1 MRLIVTTALGAG
13 REAKEQALAF
23 AAELGAVFVPRG
35 RLGLESLLAA
45 SEADGALVV
54 GRRRVSFFFG
64 GREFAFHPGTAV
76 LRIKNLRSGKPDQ
89 MIQAMDLCS
98 GDAVLDC
105 TLGLGA
111 DAIVAS
117 FVAGPEGRVVGIE
130 KVPVVALVV
139 GYGLRRYSFKEDPV
153 VEAAM
158 RRIRVV
164 AADHLD
170 YLGRVPA
177 EGFDVVY
184 FDPFF
189 RTPVRGACQLQPLRL
204 LGEKAPLS
212 NEALREA
219 VRVARRRVVV
229 KVRRGAGE
237 PEYRFQHVVGG
248 RHARVVYGV
257 IKK

>member
-1 MRLIVTTALGAG
+1 VRLIVTTALAAG

-45 SEADGALVV
+45 SEADGALVA
-54 GRRRVSFFFG
+54 GRRRVSFFFS
-64 GREFAFHPGTAV
+64 GREFSFHPGTAA

-89 MIQAMDLCS
+89 MIQAMDLHA

-117 FVAGPEGRVVGIE
+117 FVAGPEGQVVGVE
-130 KVPVVALVV
+130 KIPVVALVV
-139 GYGLRRYSFKEDPV
+139 GYGLRHYSFKEDPD

-170 YLGRVPA
+170 YLRRVPA
-177 EGFDVVY
+177 ESFDVVY

-189 RTPVRGACQLQPLRL
+189 RVPVRGACQLQPLRL
-204 LGEKAPLS
+204 LGEKAPLAA
-212 NEALREA
+212 EALQETL
-219 VRVARRRVVV
+219 RVARRRVVV
-229 KVRRGAGE
+229 KVRRGPGE
-237 PEYRFQHVVGG
+237 PEYRFQRVVGG
-248 RHARVVYGV
+248 RHARVAYGV
-257 IKK
+257 IAK

>member
-1 MRLIVTTALGAG
+1 MRLIVTTALAAG

-35 RLGLESLLAA
+35 RLGLEILMAA
-45 SEADGALVV
+45 AGAEGALVV
-54 GRRRVSFFFG
+54 GRQRVSFLFG
-64 GREFAFHPGTAV
+64 GREFSFHPGTAA

-89 MIQAMDLCS
+89 MIQAMDLRP

-117 FVAGPEGRVVGIE
+117 FVAGPEGRVVGVE

-139 GYGLRRYSFKEDPV
+139 GYGLRHYSFKEDPD

-158 RRIRVV
+158 RRIQVV

-170 YLGRVPA
+170 YLRRVPG
-177 EGFDVVY
+177 ESFDVVY

-189 RTPVRGACQLQPLRL
+189 RTPVRGASQLQPLRL
-204 LGEKAPLS
+204 LGEKAPLAA
-212 NEALREA
+212 EALREA

-229 KVRRGAGE
+229 KVRRDAGE
-237 PEYRFQHVVGG
+237 PEYRFQRVVGG
-248 RHARVVYGV
+248 RHARVAYG
-257 IKK
+257 IIEK